1 MKPAVM
7 LYDEPTSALDP
18 EVSEEVLNV
27 MRALDDDG
35 MTQIVVTH
43 DMRFARAASDRVLF
57 VEGGVIVEAG
67 APERIFSD
75 PVDPRTRRFLRTI
88 L

>member
-1 MKPAVM
+1 M

-18 EVSEEVLNV
+18 ELTDEVLAV
-27 MRALDDDG
+27 MRQLDQDG

-43 DMRFARAASDRVLF
+43 EMRFARAASDRVVFMQHGRIVEIGDPELLF
-57 VEGGVIVEAG
+57 VRPQSAE
-67 APERIFSD
+67 
-75 PVDPRTRRFLRTI
+75 TQRFLKHF